1 MCYFAADQHDQS
13 VSSAATERKNNAKAK
28 SNCTFFFFFFFFVKS
43 IYFLN
48 VSSVSWKNCLFVIDF
63 KFI

>member
-1 MCYFAADQHDQS
+1 MCVILLQIN
-13 VSSAATERKNNAKAK
+13 TIKAFPVQLLRGK
-28 SNCTFFFFFFFFVKS
+28 IMLKQKVIARFFFFFFFVKS